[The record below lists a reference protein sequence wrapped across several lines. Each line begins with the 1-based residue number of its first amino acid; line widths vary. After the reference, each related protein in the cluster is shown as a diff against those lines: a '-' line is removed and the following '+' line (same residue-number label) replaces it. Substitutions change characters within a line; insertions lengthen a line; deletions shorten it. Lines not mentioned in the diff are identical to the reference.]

1 MGPPNRCIDLDSL
14 MVVYVMDHDFVSGR
28 LREQEATGLLD
39 PHYLQLL
46 VHLSSWSGTLA
57 IPPGTQG
64 LLIISSQAV
73 MASGYA
79 YEKHVCIYICF
90 CFLVHGV

>member
-1 MGPPNRCIDLDSL
+1 MVVYVMGPPNRCIDLDSL

-46 VHLSSWSGTLA
+46 VHLSS
-57 IPPGTQG
+57 
-64 LLIISSQAV
+64 
-73 MASGYA
+73 
-79 YEKHVCIYICF
+79 
-90 CFLVHGV
+90 